1 MSLKLMN
8 IILFFTIFLFKF
20 IKNEEDQLENNN
32 QPLRF
37 LVDEKSSKI
46 AYTKF
51 KYEPEE
57 YNLIDRVRTT
67 FNGDST
73 YNGENIYT
81 KANVGEAYIQG
92 VEGNISYKMS
102 KTFSIIT
109 NYSIYSSKPKLSIP
123 IF

>member
-57 YNLIDRVRTT
+57 YNLIDRVRELNPLQLFSAIASNEEENKS
-67 FNGDST
+67 FNVRCFWVDLET
-73 YNGENIYT
+73 LRVYDLIKLKT
-81 KANVGEAYIQG
+81 K
-92 VEGNISYKMS
+92 K
-102 KTFSIIT
+102 
-109 NYSIYSSKPKLSIP
+109 
-123 IF
+123 